1 MNIGCENRNSFD
13 NYIKRNNVIILTKD
27 KRNKKKNND

>member
-1 MNIGCENRNSFD
+1 MNIGCENRNYFD
-13 NYIKRNNVIILTKD
+13 NCVKRNNVIILTKD